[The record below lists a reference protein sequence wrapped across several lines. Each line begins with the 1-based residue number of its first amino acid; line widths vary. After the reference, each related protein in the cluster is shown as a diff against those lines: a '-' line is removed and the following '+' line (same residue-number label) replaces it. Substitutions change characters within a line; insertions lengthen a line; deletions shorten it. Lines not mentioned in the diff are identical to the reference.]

1 MKKRILVVDD
11 EPALTRM
18 IKLNLER
25 TGNYEV
31 RTENEGSMAIP
42 AAREFKPDL
51 ILLDVMMPDMS
62 GDEISALL
70 KEDEELSQIPFIF
83 MTAIV
88 TRDETEA
95 MGSNIGG
102 NEFLA
107 KPVRTEELIA
117 AIERAPDASSRRTS

>member
-11 EPALTRM
+11 EPALTKVVKM
-18 IKLNLER
+18 NLER
-25 TGNYEV
+25 TGDYEV
-31 RTENEGSMAIP
+31 RTENQGSKTVD

-51 ILLDVMMPDMS
+51 IFLDVMMPDMS
-62 GDEISALL
+62 GDEVSAQLR
-70 KEDEELSQIPFIF
+70 EDPELAKIKQIF

-88 TRDETEA
+88 TRDETDA

-107 KPVRTEELIA
+107 KPVKKEELIA
-117 AIERAPDASSRRTS
+117 TIERALS

>member
-11 EPALTRM
+11 EPALTKIVKM
-18 IKLNLER
+18 NLER

-31 RTENEGSMAIP
+31 RMENLGSKAVE
-42 AAREFKPDL
+42 AAREFRPDL
-51 ILLDVMMPDMS
+51 IFLDVMMPDMS
-62 GDEISALL
+62 GDEVSACLR
-70 KEDEELSQIPFIF
+70 EDPQLANIKQIF

-88 TRDETEA
+88 TRDETET

-107 KPVRTEELIA
+107 KPVKKEEMIA
-117 AIERAPDASSRRTS
+117 AIERALA

>member
-18 IKLNLER
+18 VKLNLER

-31 RTENEGSMAIP
+31 RTENQGSKAVQ

-51 ILLDVMMPDMS
+51 IFLDVMMPDMS
-62 GDEISALL
+62 GDEVSAQL
-70 KEDEELSQIPFIF
+70 KEDEELSRIKFIF

-88 TRDETEA
+88 TRDETES

-102 NEFLA
+102 HVFLA
-107 KPVRTEELIA
+107 KPVKTDELLA
-117 AIERAPDASSRRTS
+117 TIERVLGE

>member
-18 IKLNLER
+18 AKLILEK
-25 TGNYEV
+25 TGKYEV
-31 RTENEGSMAIP
+31 RTENKGTMAIP
-42 AAREFKPDL
+42 AAKEFNPDL
-51 ILLDVMMPDMS
+51 IFLDVMMPDMG

-70 KEDEELSQIPFIF
+70 KEDAELSKIKFIF

-88 TRDETEA
+88 SKAETAA
-95 MGSNIGG
+95 MGTNIGG

-107 KPVRTEELIA
+107 KPVKPEELLA
-117 AIERAPDASSRRTS
+117 TIESALGDS

>member
-1 MKKRILVVDD
+1 MRHLVVDD

-18 IKLNLER
+18 VKLNLER

-31 RTENEGSMAIP
+31 RTENQASKAVQT
-42 AAREFKPDL
+42 AREFKPDL
-51 ILLDVMMPDMS
+51 IFLDVMMPDMT
-62 GDEISALL
+62 GDEVSAQL
-70 KEDEELSQIPFIF
+70 KKDEELSWIKFIF

-88 TRDETEA
+88 TKDETES

-107 KPVRTEELIA
+107 KPVKTDELIA
-117 AIERAPDASSRRTS
+117 TIERVLGE

>member
-1 MKKRILVVDD
+1 MV
-11 EPALTRM
+11 
-18 IKLNLER
+18 KLNLER

-31 RTENEGSMAIP
+31 RAENQGSMAIQ

-62 GDEISALL
+62 GDEVSAQM
-70 KEDEELSQIPFIF
+70 KEDEELSNIKYVF

-88 TRDETEA
+88 TKDETEA

-107 KPVRTEELIA
+107 KPVKADELIA
-117 AIERAPDASSRRTS
+117 TIERVLGE

>member
-11 EPALTRM
+11 EPVLTRM
-18 IKLNLER
+18 VKMNLER
-25 TGNYEV
+25 TGDYEV
-31 RTENEGSMAIP
+31 RTENQGSMALQ

-51 ILLDVMMPDMS
+51 IFLDVMMPDMS
-62 GDEISALL
+62 GDEVSMQLR
-70 KEDEELSQIPFIF
+70 EDPVLAGIKIVF

-88 TRDETEA
+88 TKAETGE

-107 KPVRTEELIA
+107 KPVKTEELVA
-117 AIERAPDASSRRTS
+117 TIERVLGT

>member
-18 IKLNLER
+18 VKLNLER

-31 RTENEGSMAIP
+31 RTENQGSLAVQ

-51 ILLDVMMPDMS
+51 IFLDVMMPDMT
-62 GDEISALL
+62 GDEVSAQL
-70 KEDEELSQIPFIF
+70 KEDEELSQIKFIF

-88 TRDETEA
+88 TKNETES

-102 NEFLA
+102 NDELLA
-107 KPVRTEELIA
+107 T
-117 AIERAPDASSRRTS
+117 IERVLSE

>member
-11 EPALTRM
+11 EPALTKM
-18 IKLNLER
+18 VKMNLDR
-25 TGNYEV
+25 TGDYEV
-31 RTENEGSMAIP
+31 RTENQGSKAVD

-51 ILLDVMMPDMS
+51 IFLDVMMPDMS
-62 GDEISALL
+62 GDEVSALL
-70 KEDEELSQIPFIF
+70 REDPELANVKQIF

-88 TRDETEA
+88 TKDETDA

-107 KPVRTEELIA
+107 KPVKKEELIA
-117 AIERAPDASSRRTS
+117 VIERALS

>member
-18 IKLNLER
+18 VKLNLER

-31 RTENEGSMAIP
+31 RTENQGRMAVP
-42 AAREFKPDL
+42 AAKEFKPDL
-51 ILLDVMMPDMS
+51 IFLDVMMPDMG
-62 GDEISALL
+62 GDEVSILL
-70 KEDEELSQIPFIF
+70 KEDEELSKIKFIF

-88 TRDETEA
+88 TRAETDA

-107 KPVRTEELIA
+107 KPVRTDELIA
-117 AIERAPDASSRRTS
+117 AIERVLGES

>member
-18 IKLNLER
+18 VKLNLER

-31 RTENEGSMAIP
+31 RTENQGSKAVQ

-51 ILLDVMMPDMS
+51 IFLDVMMPDMT
-62 GDEISALL
+62 GDEVSAQL
-70 KEDEELSQIPFIF
+70 KEDEELSRIKFIF

-88 TRDETEA
+88 TKDETES
-95 MGSNIGG
+95 MGTNIGG

-107 KPVRTEELIA
+107 KPVKTDELLA
-117 AIERAPDASSRRTS
+117 TIERVLGE